1 MTGLL
6 DGYQDKK
13 HKLSMYSI
21 AKNIGLPATFVE
33 LRHQC
38 THEELPS
45 LANLRA
51 AAERSLLWIWDHYW
65 KNLEKSAT
73 PGDIDECRTILR
85 DYLQWRANCQ
95 SKDQDQDQEHEFR
108 EGLWKWNKEQLLE
121 WLMDLND
128 TSTIEPSILR
138 EALRL
143 TRAIL
148 SGEENLTVRELLP
161 NVEPAPGKQIRSL
174 ENIRLDIA
182 KAEATLAKEDGKGDL
197 PMPERDE
204 ETEDME
210 EDKDDGDGTGWE
222 MWKGPWVPKPIGVV

>member
-6 DGYQDKK
+6 DGYQDRK

-45 LANLRA
+45 LAKLRA

-65 KNLEKSAT
+65 ENLEESVD
-73 PGDIDECRTILR
+73 PVDVNERRTVLR
-85 DYLQWRANCQ
+85 EYLQWRANRQ
-95 SKDQDQDQEHEFR
+95 SQDQNQDQDFQ
-108 EGLWKWNKEQLLE
+108 EGLRKWNKEQLLE
-121 WLMDLND
+121 GLLELID
-128 TSTIEPSILR
+128 TSTTEPSTLR

-148 SGEENLTVRELLP
+148 SGEENSPACEPLP
-161 NVEPAPGKQIRSL
+161 DVEPASGKEIRSL
-174 ENIRLDIA
+174 EDIRADIA
-182 KAEATLAKEDGKGDL
+182 KADAILQEEGGKEDL
-197 PMPERDE
+197 PMSERDPQ
-204 ETEDME
+204 TEDE
-210 EDKDDGDGTGWE
+210 NDGDSTGWE
-222 MWKGPWVPKPIGVV
+222 MWKGPWVPRPIGVV

>member
-45 LANLRA
+45 LAKLRA

-65 KNLEKSAT
+65 KNLEESAA
-73 PGDIDECRTILR
+73 PADIDERRTVLR
-85 DYLQWRANCQ
+85 EYLQWRANSQ
-95 SKDQDQDQEHEFR
+95 SQDQDQEQGFPER
-108 EGLWKWNKEQLLE
+108 LRKWSKEQLLE
-121 WLMDLND
+121 GLMELND
-128 TSTIEPSILR
+128 SSTSEPSILR
-138 EALRL
+138 QSLRL
-143 TRAIL
+143 SRAIL
-148 SGEENLTVRELLP
+148 SGEENLSALEPLT
-161 NVEPAPGKQIRSL
+161 NVELAPGKEIKSL
-174 ENIRLDIA
+174 EDIKADMA
-182 KAEATLAKEDGKGDL
+182 KAEAILQEEGEEDL
-197 PMPERDE
+197 PMSESDERA
-204 ETEDME
+204 EDME
-210 EDKDDGDGTGWE
+210 EDDVDDEGTGWE